1 MSVLAIP
8 ANIDSDV
15 FVTWCR
21 YRTDIN
27 SCSAARSFLTMGYR
41 NMGYL
46 GSKAASGAY
55 QAIISQMPPHDTY
68 IETHL
73 GSGAIML
80 RKPPAERSIGW
91 DIDPY
96 TVEAFCQGNPD
107 FLEGQAERL
116 MIQVG
121 DAVELLQ
128 ATEFEQFG
136 RSLIYVDPPY
146 LPATSTSRARYRYEY
161 TVNDH
166 HQLIDVLRTVPAN
179 VMISG
184 YPSALYDELLAGWR
198 SIQFQVMTRGGPR
211 TEQLWMNFD
220 EGSAYSHAFAGAN
233 YIDRQRIKRKAER
246 WAKNYSAMP
255 AAEQTAILAEILRT
269 HEK

>member
-1 MSVLAIP
+1 
-8 ANIDSDV
+8 
-15 FVTWCR
+15 
-21 YRTDIN
+21 
-27 SCSAARSFLTMGYR
+27 
-41 NMGYL
+41 MGYL

-73 GSGAIML
+73 GGGAIML
-80 RKPPAERSIGW
+80 RKPPAARSIGW
-91 DIDPY
+91 DIDPE
-96 TVEAFCQGNPD
+96 TVEAFCQGNPN
-107 FLEGQAERL
+107 FLDEQAERL
-116 MIQVG
+116 RIEVG
-121 DAVELLQ
+121 SAVDLLSGIP
-128 ATEFEQFG
+128 FEQYG
-136 RSLIYVDPPY
+136 RTLIYADPPY
-146 LPATSTSRARYRYEY
+146 LPATRTSRARYRHEY

-166 HQLIDVLRTVPAN
+166 RSLIDVLRTVPAN

-220 EGSAYSHAFAGAN
+220 EGKAYSHAFAGAN

-246 WAKNYSAMP
+246 WAANYKELPS
-255 AAEQTAILAEILRT
+255 AEQTAILAAMLEV
-269 HEK
+269 HAK